1 MSGGCAARKSPM
13 WIGSWDAY
21 GEIPSNSVESVARFS
36 HKATTRPDVRIA
48 TTDKGI
54 LKGTTDKE
62 GTTGTTGGEVMTG
75 ITGRDLTMMTTNRD
89 DRPPIHHPR
98 FGLRDRAITIGKRT
112 A

>member
-1 MSGGCAARKSPM
+1 
-13 WIGSWDAY
+13 
-21 GEIPSNSVESVARFS
+21 
-36 HKATTRPDVRIA
+36 
-48 TTDKGI
+48 
-54 LKGTTDKE
+54 
-62 GTTGTTGGEVMTG
+62 MTG